1 MLAAPPKML
10 LIEGPKNESEQEAQR
25 EEEELVEVTSEG
37 RTPNNP
43 FEILLGEEQFQI
55 WKQ

>member
-10 LIEGPKNESEQEAQR
+10 LIEGPKNKSDSQSLKGEDDF
-25 EEEELVEVTSEG
+25 VEVSPEG

-43 FEILLGEEQFQI
+43 FEILLGKNKFSSS
-55 WKQ
+55 

>member
-10 LIEGPKNESEQEAQR
+10 LIEGPKNKSDYPSHG
-25 EEEELVEVTSEG
+25 EEDDFVEVTSEG

-43 FEILLGEEQFQI
+43 FEILLG
-55 WKQ
+55 K

>member
-10 LIEGPKNESEQEAQR
+10 LIEGPKNESDYQSQE
-25 EEEELVEVTSEG
+25 EDNDFVEVSSEG

-43 FEILLGEEQFQI
+43 FEILLGEKKFLN
-55 WKQ
+55 

>member
-10 LIEGPKNESEQEAQR
+10 LLEGPKNKSDSQSQSGDDDF
-25 EEEELVEVTSEG
+25 VEVSSEG

-43 FEILLGEEQFQI
+43 FEIFLGKKPFFLA
-55 WKQ
+55 